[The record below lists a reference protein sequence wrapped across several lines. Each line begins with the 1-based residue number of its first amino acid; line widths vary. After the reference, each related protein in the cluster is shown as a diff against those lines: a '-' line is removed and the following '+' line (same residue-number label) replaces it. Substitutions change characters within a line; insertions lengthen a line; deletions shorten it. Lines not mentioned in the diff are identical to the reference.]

1 MFHYRKSEKVKK
13 AMDIWKDVV
22 VKRRVEEH
30 LQMYENH
37 EKLLNKWKKYL
48 DKKKIPA
55 MDEINIFFQQ

>member
-1 MFHYRKSEKVKK
+1 MFYYRKSEKVKK

-22 VKRRVEEH
+22 VKRKVEEH

>member
-1 MFHYRKSEKVKK
+1 
-13 AMDIWKDVV
+13 MDIWKDVV

-55 MDEINIFFQQ
+55 IDEINIFFQQ

>member
-1 MFHYRKSEKVKK
+1 MFLYRKSEKVKK

>member
-1 MFHYRKSEKVKK
+1 MFLYRKSEKVKK

-22 VKRRVEEH
+22 VKRNVEEH

-55 MDEINIFFQQ
+55 IDEINIFFQQ